1 MTVLNLVVS
10 ASADDANSQ
19 SNATAAGGT
28 GNVIA
33 GDITSTLLSPG
44 FHGASNYWYSGCR
57 FLSVTIP
64 QGTTINSAI
73 FSMTNDAGYTS
84 PGTIKYVVSCEK
96 HTTAANPITFSTST
110 GNLSTTNR
118 PRTTA
123 NTVWDQKTTPG
134 TQAYQTVDITTAVQE
149 VISQTGWTSGWSI
162 VVILDVDATTTS
174 GEWQDYVAKDNVKAL
189 PPKLDITY
197 GVASTFPPLPAVW
210 HNPLIPM

>member
-96 HTTAANPITFSTST
+96 HASAANPITFSTTT

-123 NTVWDQKTTPG
+123 NTVWDQKTTPN

-197 GVASTFPPLPAVW
+197 GGAAVPYLPSQAMQNAVYRQ
-210 HNPLIPM
+210 